1 VEEGEMIVRAPEG
14 LSQSEAAGLPAERP
28 VDRKPVLIG
37 AYGRG
42 NTGKTALLTALTQYC
57 REQGASMQLW
67 NLDQHQR
74 SVSLET
80 MFVDTRA
87 PDDDNENE
95 RGRWLEERLS
105 EQADERFD
113 AVLDVGGG
121 DTQIRNLAREI
132 DLVGTLD
139 ERGIRLVAFHMVG
152 PDPGDLDFLKM
163 VVEDDLFVPAA
174 SVVVVNA
181 GRLPSGRSARQL
193 VEKVKAD
200 QSVLRVLKSGG
211 RLQMMPRLACM
222 TGVLERGISFREAME
237 GTVKRGQDSLSFFDQ
252 ARVAKWWTEEMT
264 AFFEAVPADWMPRRQ
279 PAEG

>member
-1 VEEGEMIVRAPEG
+1 MILRAPEG
-14 LSQSEAAGLPAERP
+14 LGQNGAGGLPAETP
-28 VDRKPVLIG
+28 VNRKPVLIG

-57 REQGASMQLW
+57 RDQGASMQLW

-87 PDDDNENE
+87 PDDDNEKE

-105 EQADERFD
+105 EQAAGRFD

-139 ERGIRLVAFHMVG
+139 GRGIRLVAFHMVG

-163 VVEDDLFVPAA
+163 VVEDDLFAPAA

-181 GRLPSGRSARQL
+181 GRLPSDRSARQL

-200 QSVLRVLKSGG
+200 QSVLRVLKAGG

-222 TGVLERGISFREAME
+222 TGVLERGISFRDAMK
-237 GTVKRGQDSLSFFDQ
+237 GSVKRGQESLSFFDQ

-264 AFFEAVPADWMPRRQ
+264 AFFEAVPTEWMPQRQ